1 MNLKELIIIM
11 ILNVFLIIEQVLVA
25 AFAFLLIMKYS
36 HVNSS
41 FIVKFMAFLG
51 WLIGFGMIALLPLDI
66 IFVRL
71 ENNDF

>member
-1 MNLKELIIIM
+1 MIEFEKLIIIM

-25 AFAFLLIMKYS
+25 AFALLLIMKYS

-51 WLIGFGMIALLPLDI
+51 W
-66 IFVRL
+66 
-71 ENNDF
+71 